1 MQLVSTPVSPPHV
14 YSEEHV
20 EAKEADDDVFH
31 DCDNVEG
38 PVPEG
43 QGHVDDVCG
52 ASSDR
57 VSVPNKQTTIKEV
70 VGLQVDSII
79 SASLDGVTIKVNEA
93 PAVEVNVSSAGTEDN
108 EGASIEKAEDIQPDA
123 VTFCA
128 EKLRNWSE
136 ESSQDIGKDI

>member
-1 MQLVSTPVSPPHV
+1 MLFRS
-14 YSEEHV
+14 
-20 EAKEADDDVFH
+20 
-31 DCDNVEG
+31 
-38 PVPEG
+38 
-43 QGHVDDVCG
+43 
-52 ASSDR
+52 